1 MYINGKLAAEHKG
14 GFLPFEVEI
23 TDLIPAGTRGILTVA
38 ADNRI
43 HHGTLPVGNEGA
55 IAFFG
60 SDNPGVPSVEAAKRW
75 AKPQNI
81 PNFDFFNY
89 AGINRPVRLYTTPEI
104 YIDDITLVPS
114 VEGADGLVEYAVSV
128 KGGERENLIS
138 EMTVIE
144 ILDENRNCVARGTGD
159 AGVFGFLRQS
169 CGGRGPERR
178 ICIQP
183 GFPVGKMC
191 MNRCLASAQSG

>member
-1 MYINGKLAAEHKG
+1 M
-14 GFLPFEVEI
+14 
-23 TDLIPAGTRGILTVA
+23 
-38 ADNRI
+38 
-43 HHGTLPVGNEGA
+43 
-55 IAFFG
+55 
-60 SDNPGVPSVEAAKRW
+60 PSVEAAKRW

-159 AGVFGFLRQS
+159 AGRLRIPQAKLWWPWPGTPYLYTARIS
-169 CGGRGPERR
+169 CGEDVYEQMFGIRTVRVEGTKFLNNEKP
-178 ICIQP
+178 IY
-183 GFPVGKMC
+183 FK
-191 MNRCLASAQSG
+191 